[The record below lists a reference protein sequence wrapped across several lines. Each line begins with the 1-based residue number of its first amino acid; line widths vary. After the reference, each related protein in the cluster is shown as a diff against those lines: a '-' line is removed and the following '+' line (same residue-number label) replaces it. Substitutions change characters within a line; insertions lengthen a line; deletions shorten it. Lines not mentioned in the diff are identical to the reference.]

1 MDGVDISTLERLA
14 TPDFWL
20 DTPLRVS
27 LILLGGFLTNI
38 VLRMVIK
45 RVTGKIADGETAKL
59 DKFDPAAARKN
70 SKDPRYWLMQDSP
83 IAAVRRAQRSKTI
96 GSVLRSITTIV
107 LATLTILMVLT
118 ELQFNLGPLLA
129 SAGIAGV
136 AIGFGAQTLVK
147 DYLSGLFMV
156 AEDQYGIGDV
166 VDLGEAS
173 GTVESVGLRV
183 TQVRAVDGTLWH
195 VRNGEILRV
204 GNSSQG
210 WARAVLDIPVP
221 YDSDVEKV
229 SELILR
235 TAMELRMDEDNRR
248 LILDD
253 PEVWGVEALT
263 GESVVIRLAIRTK
276 PLEQWAIARKMR
288 ARLKAALAEEGLR
301 IPLLNQTVIKGS
313 APSAAV
319 AQGGGTAHG
328 EDAARG
334 GDTDVVDPAQAGS
347 KN

>member
-1 MDGVDISTLERLA
+1 MDHVDIRTLERLA

-20 DTPLRVS
+20 DKPLRVS
-27 LILLGGFLTNI
+27 LILLGGFLLNI

-59 DKFDPAAARKN
+59 DKFDPAAPKN
-70 SKDPRYWLMQDSP
+70 TKDPRYWLIQDSP

-107 LATLTILMVLT
+107 LATLTVLMVLT
-118 ELQFNLGPLLA
+118 ELEFNLGPVLA

-229 SELILR
+229 SELILK
-235 TAMELRMDEDNRR
+235 TAMELRMDEDTRR

-288 ARLKAALAEEGLR
+288 ARLKEALAEEGLR
-301 IPLLNQTVIKGS
+301 IPLLNQTVIRGS
-313 APSAAV
+313 APAAAA
-319 AQGGGTAHG
+319 AQGGGTTAQDG
-328 EDAARG
+328 DAAAQD
-334 GDTDVVDPAQAGS
+334 GDAAVVPQEGS
-347 KN
+347 GNR

>member
-1 MDGVDISTLERLA
+1 MDLNVADVDVAQLGTLG
-14 TPDFWL
+14 FWM
-20 DTPLRVS
+20 DKPLRVS
-27 LILLGGFLTNI
+27 VILIGGFLLNLLVRI
-38 VLRMVIK
+38 VIRRMS
-45 RVTGKIADGETAKL
+45 TKIANGETAKL
-59 DKFDPAAARKN
+59 EKLDADTIGKN
-70 SKDPRYWLMQDSP
+70 IKDPRYWLMQDSP
-83 IAAVRRAQRSKTI
+83 IAAVRRAQRAQTI
-96 GSVLRSITTIV
+96 GSVLRSI
-107 LATLTILMVLT
+107 ATVVIGVMTILMVMT
-118 ELQFNLGPLLA
+118 ELGFDLGPLLA

-183 TQVRAVDGTLWH
+183 TQVRSVDGTLWH

-229 SELILR
+229 SDLILSS
-235 TAMELRMDEDNRR
+235 AKDLRSDPDYRR

-253 PEVWGVEALT
+253 PEIWGVEALT

-276 PLEQWAIARKMR
+276 PLEQWGVARAMR
-288 ARLKAALAEEGLR
+288 ARLKGDLDRAGLR
-301 IPLLNQTVIKGS
+301 IPLLNQTVIKDGS
-313 APSAAV
+313 PV
-319 AQGGGTAHG
+319 L
-328 EDAARG
+328 
-334 GDTDVVDPAQAGS
+334 VPAGS
-347 KN
+347 ESHADASAGASASTPDESR

>member
-1 MDGVDISTLERLA
+1 MDLNVADVDVAQLGTLG
-14 TPDFWL
+14 FWM
-20 DTPLRVS
+20 DKPLRVAVI
-27 LILLGGFLTNI
+27 LIGGFLLNLLVRI
-38 VLRMVIK
+38 VIRRMS
-45 RVTGKIADGETAKL
+45 TKIANGETAKL
-59 DKFDPAAARKN
+59 EKLDADAIGKN
-70 SKDPRYWLMQDSP
+70 IKDPRYWLMQDSP
-83 IAAVRRAQRSKTI
+83 IAAVRRAQRAQTI
-96 GSVLRSITTIV
+96 GSVLRSI
-107 LATLTILMVLT
+107 ATVVIGIMTILMVMT
-118 ELQFNLGPLLA
+118 ELGFDLGPLLA

-221 YDSDVEKV
+221 YDADVEKV
-229 SELILR
+229 SDLILSS
-235 TAMELRMDEDNRR
+235 AKDLRADPDYRR

-253 PEVWGVEALT
+253 PEIWGVEALT

-276 PLEQWAIARKMR
+276 PLEQWGVARAMR
-288 ARLKAALAEEGLR
+288 ARLKGDLDRAGLR
-301 IPLLNQTVIKGS
+301 IPLLNQTVIKDGS
-313 APSAAV
+313 PV
-319 AQGGGTAHG
+319 L
-328 EDAARG
+328 
-334 GDTDVVDPAQAGS
+334 VPAGS
-347 KN
+347 ESHADASADASASTPDESRQAKQ

>member
-1 MDGVDISTLERLA
+1 MDLNVADVDVAQLGTLG
-14 TPDFWL
+14 FWM
-20 DTPLRVS
+20 DKPLRVAVI
-27 LILLGGFLTNI
+27 LIGGFLLNLLVRI
-38 VLRMVIK
+38 VIRRMS
-45 RVTGKIADGETAKL
+45 TKIANGETAKL
-59 DKFDPAAARKN
+59 EKLDADTIGKN
-70 SKDPRYWLMQDSP
+70 IKDPRYWLMQDSP
-83 IAAVRRAQRSKTI
+83 IAAVRRAQRAQTI
-96 GSVLRSITTIV
+96 GSVLRSI
-107 LATLTILMVLT
+107 ATVVIGVMTILMVMT
-118 ELQFNLGPLLA
+118 ELGFDLGPLLA

-221 YDSDVEKV
+221 YDADVEKV
-229 SELILR
+229 SDLILSS
-235 TAMELRMDEDNRR
+235 AKDLSADPDYRR

-253 PEVWGVEALT
+253 PEIWGVEALT

-276 PLEQWAIARKMR
+276 PLEQWGVARAMR
-288 ARLKAALAEEGLR
+288 ARLKVDLDRAGLR
-301 IPLLNQTVIKGS
+301 IPLLNQTVIKDGS
-313 APSAAV
+313 PV
-319 AQGGGTAHG
+319 L
-328 EDAARG
+328 
-334 GDTDVVDPAQAGS
+334 VPAGS
-347 KN
+347 ESHADASAEAPEESRQGK

>member
-1 MDGVDISTLERLA
+1 MDGVDINTLERLA
-14 TPDFWL
+14 TPAFWL

-27 LILLGGFLTNI
+27 LILLFGFLANMI
-38 VLRMVIK
+38 VRTVIK
-45 RVTGKIADGETAKL
+45 RVTTKIADGETAKL
-59 DKFDPAAARKN
+59 DKFDPAARKN
-70 SKDPRYWLMQDSP
+70 AKDPRYWLMQDSP

-96 GSVLRSITTIV
+96 GSVLRSIATVV

-118 ELQFNLGPLLA
+118 ELNFNLGPLLA

-229 SELILR
+229 SELILK

-319 AQGGGTAHG
+319 AQGGATG
-328 EDAARG
+328 EDAARS
-334 GDTDVVDPAQAGS
+334 GDTAVVDPAEAGS
-347 KN
+347 KH

>member
-1 MDGVDISTLERLA
+1 MNTLEQLA
-14 TPDFWL
+14 TPSFWL

-27 LILLGGFLTNI
+27 LILLGGFLANI

-118 ELQFNLGPLLA
+118 ELKFNLGPLLA

-229 SELILR
+229 SELILK
-235 TAMELRMDEDNRR
+235 TAMDLREDEAYRR

-276 PLEQWAIARKMR
+276 PLEQWGVAREMR
-288 ARLKAALAEEGLR
+288 ARLKGALAQEGLR

-313 APSAAV
+313 APSTAA
-319 AQGGGTAHG
+319 AQGGGAAQG
-328 EDAARG
+328 EHAAQG
-334 GDTDVVDPAQAGS
+334 GDTAVVDQAEVGS
-347 KN
+347 KH

>member
-1 MDGVDISTLERLA
+1 MNTLEQLA
-14 TPDFWL
+14 TPAFWL
-20 DTPLRVS
+20 DTPLRVA
-27 LILLGGFLTNI
+27 LILLGGFLLNM
-38 VLRMVIK
+38 VLRLVIK
-45 RVTGKIADGETAKL
+45 RVTTKIADGETAKL
-59 DKFDPAAARKN
+59 DKFDPRAEGKN
-70 SKDPRYWLMQDSP
+70 NKDPRYWLLQDSP

-96 GSVLRSITTIV
+96 GSVLRSITTVV
-107 LATLTILMVLT
+107 LATLTILMVLQ
-118 ELQFNLGPLLA
+118 ELDFNLGPLLA

-156 AEDQYGIGDV
+156 AEDQYGIGDI

-183 TQVRAVDGTLWH
+183 TQVRALDGTLWH

-229 SELILR
+229 SDLILKS
-235 TAMELRMDEDNRR
+235 AMELREDDEYRR

-253 PEVWGVEALT
+253 PEIWGVEALT

-276 PLEQWAIARKMR
+276 PLEQWGIARAMR
-288 ARLKAALAEEGLR
+288 ARLKTALAEEGLR

-313 APSAAV
+313 APAAAASAPE
-319 AQGGGTAHG
+319 
-328 EDAARG
+328 EDAAVVKQTDEG
-334 GDTDVVDPAQAGS
+334 GKQ
-347 KN
+347 

>member
-1 MDGVDISTLERLA
+1 MDRVDISTLERLA
-14 TPDFWL
+14 TPAFWL

-27 LILLGGFLTNI
+27 LILLGGFLANM

-59 DKFDPAAARKN
+59 DKFDPLAARKN

-83 IAAVRRAQRSKTI
+83 IAAVRRAQRAKTI

-118 ELQFNLGPLLA
+118 ELEFNLGPLLA

-229 SELILR
+229 SELILN
-235 TAMELRMDEDNRR
+235 TAMQLREDEDYRR

-276 PLEQWAIARKMR
+276 PLEQWAVAREMR
-288 ARLKAALAEEGLR
+288 ARLKGALAQEGLR

-313 APSAAV
+313 APSAAA
-319 AQGGGTAHG
+319 AQGGGTAQG
-328 EDAARG
+328 EDAAHG
-334 GDTDVVDPAQAGS
+334 GDTAVADQAEVGS
-347 KN
+347 KH